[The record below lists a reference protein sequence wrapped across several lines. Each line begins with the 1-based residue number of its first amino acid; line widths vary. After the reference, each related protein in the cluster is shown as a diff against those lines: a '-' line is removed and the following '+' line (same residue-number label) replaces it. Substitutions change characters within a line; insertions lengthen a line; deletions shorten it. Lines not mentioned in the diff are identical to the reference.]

1 MIVAKIAVNK
11 IDKAHLFK
19 GQKHTYLDIAFHE
32 NKDGPDEYGNI
43 GFVSQSI
50 GKEARER
57 GEKGPIIGNWKEVG
71 QKKQPPKPAP
81 APAKTVDE
89 EGDDIPF

>member
-43 GFVSQSI
+43 GFVTQSL
-50 GKEARER
+50 GKEARDR
-57 GEKGPIIGNWKEVG
+57 GEKGQIIGSWKEVG
-71 QKKQPPKPAP
+71 QKKQPAKPAP
-81 APAKTVDE
+81 AQKASDE
-89 EGDDIPF
+89 DGDDIPF